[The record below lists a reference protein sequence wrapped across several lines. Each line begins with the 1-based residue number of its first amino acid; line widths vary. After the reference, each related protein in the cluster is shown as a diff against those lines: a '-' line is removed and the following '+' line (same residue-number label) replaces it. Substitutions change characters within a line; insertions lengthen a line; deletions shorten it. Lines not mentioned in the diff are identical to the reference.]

1 MAVRLGGGTGA
12 RWAGA
17 RRERLRAAPR
27 VPGVQSAFLPPH
39 GTIQKLGADCAPPFH
54 RRWQP
59 TYYFTDWSEPGPGG
73 IRWHSTTAL
82 VARGDAGAVAVAF
95 MGSAD
100 MRHAITNVQI
110 METHE
115 KRGGGKTAR
124 GMRGAFERVEVVV
137 SRGWTKG
144 GGKTIPCFVVS
155 KTRVADDG

>member
-1 MAVRLGGGTGA
+1 MARSKNLARIVR
-12 RWAGA
+12 R
-17 RRERLRAAPR
+17 
-27 VPGVQSAFLPPH
+27 LPPTMATDVLFYGLV
-39 GTIQKLGADCAPPFH
+39 GT
-54 RRWQP
+54 R
-59 TYYFTDWSEPGPGG
+59 TGG

-124 GMRGAFERVEVVV
+124 RARGL
-137 SRGWTKG
+137 
-144 GGKTIPCFVVS
+144 
-155 KTRVADDG
+155 